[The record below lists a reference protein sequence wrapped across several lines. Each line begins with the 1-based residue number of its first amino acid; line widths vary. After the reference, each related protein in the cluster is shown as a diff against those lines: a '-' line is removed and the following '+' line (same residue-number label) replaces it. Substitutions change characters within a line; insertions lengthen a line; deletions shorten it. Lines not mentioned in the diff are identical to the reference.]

1 LPSFKFI
8 HAADL
13 HLGSPFHGL
22 TLRDEA
28 VARRF
33 AEASRAAFSALVTE
47 TIEAGAAFMVIAGD
61 VYDGDWRDN
70 TIGLFFNRELGRLE
84 RAGVEVFLLRGN
96 HDAESVITRSITLPG
111 SVRQFATAA
120 PNTFRIEALQVA
132 LHGQGFAQRA
142 VTENLVG
149 NYPGRIPGWFNIGVL
164 HTALTGRPPHDP
176 YAPCSPGHLRARG
189 YDYWALGHVHEFE
202 TVGTRPHIVY
212 PGNLQ
217 GRHIRETGEKGAVLV
232 SVADGDVT
240 ALDRLIVDRARWLDV
255 AVDVRGLTSD
265 AAIIKHVEE
274 KLRPLGSVAADRLV
288 ALRVVLTGE
297 TPLHRQLVARRE
309 HLSDEVQ
316 AAAHHVHGD
325 IWLERLDVR
334 THPPVVRRRADPAM
348 VSVDLQAL
356 LGEIEGSADLKTRAG
371 QLLADV
377 KVRIPGTI
385 AEEEQDF
392 AGELDQL
399 VAEARDL
406 LLTLAMDE
414 G

>member
-1 LPSFKFI
+1 
-8 HAADL
+8 
-13 HLGSPFHGL
+13 
-22 TLRDEA
+22 
-28 VARRF
+28 
-33 AEASRAAFSALVTE
+33 
-47 TIEAGAAFMVIAGD
+47 
-61 VYDGDWRDN
+61 
-70 TIGLFFNRELGRLE
+70 
-84 RAGVEVFLLRGN
+84 
-96 HDAESVITRSITLPG
+96 
-111 SVRQFATAA
+111 
-120 PNTFRIEALQVA
+120 
-132 LHGQGFAQRA
+132 
-142 VTENLVG
+142 
-149 NYPGRIPGWFNIGVL
+149 
-164 HTALTGRPPHDP
+164 
-176 YAPCSPGHLRARG
+176 
-189 YDYWALGHVHEFE
+189 VHEFE

-274 KLRPLGSVAADRLV
+274 KLRPLGSVAADR
-288 ALRVVLTGE
+288 
-297 TPLHRQLVARRE
+297 LVARRE